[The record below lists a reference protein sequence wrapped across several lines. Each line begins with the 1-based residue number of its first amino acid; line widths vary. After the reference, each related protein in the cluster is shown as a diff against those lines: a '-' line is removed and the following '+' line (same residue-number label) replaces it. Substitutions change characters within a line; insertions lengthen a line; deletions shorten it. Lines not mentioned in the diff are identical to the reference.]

1 MSHPLTPA
9 TALLLVISPLMW
21 AGNAVVGRLV
31 NDLVPPI
38 TLNFLRWTLAL
49 VILLPFAWSGRRHL
63 AALRDHWR
71 PLALLGLLG
80 IGMYNA
86 LQYMALQTSSPLNV
100 TLVGASMPVWM
111 LLIGRLFFG
120 STVSVQQAGGALLSI
135 TGVLI
140 VLCRGDW
147 NVLME
152 MRLVPG
158 DVYMIIAT
166 IAWSFYSWL
175 LSRSTL
181 PRELRSNWAAFL
193 FAQVTYG
200 TLWAGLFSI
209 GEWSLSTPVIH
220 WGTPLVAALLFVAIG
235 PAVVAYRCW
244 GLGVQRVGPDI
255 AVFFVNLT
263 PLFAALLSL
272 AFLGELPHLYHAF
285 AFALIVGG
293 ILLSSRRR

>member
-9 TALLLVISPLMW
+9 TALLLVVPPLLW
-21 AGNAVVGRLV
+21 AGNAVVGRMV
-31 NDLVPPI
+31 NEMIPPL
-38 TLNFLRWTLAL
+38 TLNFFRWLLAL
-49 VILLPFAWSGRRHL
+49 VILLPFAWAGRAHL
-63 AALRDHWR
+63 SALRSHWR

-80 IGMYNA
+80 IGMYNS
-86 LQYMALQTSSPLNV
+86 LQYLALQTSTPLNV

-120 STVSVQQAGGALLSI
+120 STVTVRQAAGALASI
-135 TGVLI
+135 AGVLI
-140 VLCRGDW
+140 VLSRGEW
-147 NVLME
+147 TELLE
-152 MRLVPG
+152 LRLVPG
-158 DVYMIIAT
+158 DVYMIVAT

-175 LSRSTL
+175 LSRSNIS
-181 PRELRSNWAAFL
+181 RALRADWAAFL

-200 TLWAGLFSI
+200 TLWAGLFTAA
-209 GEWSLSTPVIH
+209 EWSTMSPVIH
-220 WGTPLVAALLFVAIG
+220 WNGGLITALLFVAIG

-272 AFLGELPHLYHAF
+272 AFLGEMPHLYHVLAF
-285 AFALIVGG
+285 LLIVGG
-293 ILLSSRRR
+293 ILLSSRK

>member
-9 TALLLVISPLMW
+9 TALMLVIPPLLW

-31 NDLVPPI
+31 NDLVPPL
-38 TLNFLRWTLAL
+38 TLNFIRWLIAL
-49 VILLPFAWSGRRHL
+49 VILLPFAWSGRHHL
-63 AALRDHWR
+63 PVLWRNWR
-71 PLALLGLLG
+71 PLTWLGLLG

-86 LQYMALQTSSPLNV
+86 LQYMALQSSSPLNV

-120 STVSVQQAGGALLSI
+120 STVSGRQAAGALLSI
-135 TGVLI
+135 LGVLI

-147 NVLME
+147 NELLE
-152 MRLVPG
+152 MRLLPG

-175 LSRSTL
+175 LARSKL
-181 PRELRSNWAAFL
+181 PQELKSNWAAFL
-193 FAQVTYG
+193 FAQVSYG
-200 TLWAGLFSI
+200 TLWAGLFTV
-209 GEWSLSTPVIH
+209 GEWSFSTPEIH
-220 WGTPLVAALLFVAIG
+220 WGLPLVAALLFVAIG

-272 AFLGELPHLYHAF
+272 TFLGEPPRLFHAL
-285 AFALIVGG
+285 AFILIMGG

>member
-1 MSHPLTPA
+1 MSQPLTPA
-9 TALLLVISPLMW
+9 TALLLVVPPLLW
-21 AGNAVVGRLV
+21 AGNAVVGRMV
-31 NDLVPPI
+31 NELVPPI
-38 TLNFLRWTLAL
+38 TLNFFRWLLAL
-49 VILLPFAWSGRRHL
+49 VILLPFAWSGRTHL
-63 AALRDHWR
+63 VALWKNWR

-80 IGMYNA
+80 IGMYNSLQYLA
-86 LQYMALQTSSPLNV
+86 LQSSSPLNV

-120 STVSVQQAGGALLSI
+120 STASIRQVAGAFLSI
-135 TGVLI
+135 VGVLI

-147 NVLME
+147 SELMA
-152 MRLVPG
+152 MRLVVG

-181 PRELRSNWAAFL
+181 PQGLRTDWAAFL
-193 FAQVTYG
+193 FAQVAYG
-200 TLWAGLFSI
+200 SLWAGVFTI
-209 GEWSLSTPVIH
+209 GEWSVGTPAIH
-220 WGTPLVAALLFVAIG
+220 WNGALIAALLFVAVG

-272 AFLGELPHLYHAF
+272 AFLREMPQPYHAL
-285 AFALIVGG
+285 AFMLIVGG
-293 ILLSSRRR
+293 ILFSSKR